1 VLAVVRLNVC
11 LLTNDSQKNTGHGID
26 RYSLELGKRLQ
37 QKCSLQVVSQGN
49 LSNAVSWGVKE
60 LTFPFKVLPVKA
72 DVYHAVSQQIAK
84 APIISRKHPLVTTI
98 HDLIPFNDSLTTFY
112 ERNQVSG
119 DSVRFM
125 YLRFCTVIA
134 ARSDLII
141 VPFEVT
147 RKDIVSKLNVDSK
160 KVRIICY
167 GVDTEIFKPLKLAA
181 SDTAS
186 KRRKKVVFFVGGFN
200 PRKGID
206 VLMEAFSKIT
216 KEQHDVELWIC
227 GKWNYFDG
235 VALAKKLGISDYIRV
250 LGHVPDSLLPM
261 YYNLADLVVLPY
273 RIGFSL
279 PVLEAMACGKAVITS
294 DTADLKEV
302 VGGFVETVC
311 PTDVERLAEAISR
324 VLANES
330 LRIAMGE
337 RAYVRA
343 QSLSWDKMALKTL
356 DVYSELYSKSYSF
369 LT

>member
-1 VLAVVRLNVC
+1 LNVC
-11 LLTNDSQKNTGHGID
+11 LLTNDSKKNTGHGID
-26 RYSLELGKRLQ
+26 RYSLELGKRLR

-49 LSNAVSWGVKE
+49 LSNAVSLGVKE
-60 LTFPFKVLPVKA
+60 LTFPLKVLPVQA

-84 APIISRKHPLVTTI
+84 APIISRKRPLVTTI

-112 ERNQVSG
+112 ERSQVSG

-125 YLRFCTVIA
+125 YLRICTLIA

-147 RKDIVSKLNVDSK
+147 RKDVVSKLNVDSK

-167 GVDTEIFKPLKLAA
+167 GVDTEIFKPLKLTA
-181 SDTAS
+181 SDTVQ
-186 KRRKKVVFFVGGFN
+186 KRGKKVILFVGGFN

-206 VLMEAFSKIT
+206 VLMEAFSKVT

-227 GKWNYFDG
+227 GKWNFFDG
-235 VALAKKLGISDYIRV
+235 VALAEELGITGCTRI
-250 LGHVPDSLLPM
+250 LGHVPDKLLPF

-279 PVLEAMACGKAVITS
+279 PVLEAMACGRAVITS

-302 VGGFVETVC
+302 VGGFVELVC
-311 PTDVERLAEAISR
+311 PVDAAKLSEAVSR
-324 VLANES
+324 VLADAS
-330 LRIAMGE
+330 LRTAMGE
-337 RAYVRA
+337 RAYVKA
-343 QSLSWDKMALKTL
+343 QSLSWDRMALKTL
-356 DVYSELYSKSYSF
+356 NVYSELYSKY
-369 LT
+369 